1 MNSHVACPHHILSA
15 GEHQKG
21 VMIMESI
28 ILIEPQSKEDHV
40 YKHVRMPRLGL
51 PILGT
56 QLQEAGYSVKMFMGT
71 GDSLPWPQIMQADL
85 VGISTTTA
93 TCREAYQIAGM
104 LRSNNIPVVIGG
116 MHATFVPEEALKYA
130 DYIIR
135 GEAEYSF
142 LPLVRAIEAGETPE
156 NIPGVSFWSENCQ
169 VHNDLMKTPID
180 MDTLPIPDLSLLV
193 NSSSMFSTPV
203 MTSRGCPYDCTFCC
217 VTEVFGRRYR
227 HRSTESILEELTRY
241 RGKNIFFCDDNFAA
255 KPELTKELLRG
266 MVKNNINLKR
276 WGAQVRVDAA
286 RDDELLSLMKQSGCG
301 IVYIGFESIN
311 PATLEGYNKQQTV
324 EDIEEAIRRFH
335 DYGIRIHGMFVFG
348 ADTDTVDTIRET
360 ARFALRTRIDSVQ
373 FMTLTP
379 FPNTPFYDKLEAEG
393 RILTH
398 DWSLYDGHHTVFQ
411 PALLSPEELQF
422 ETIKAMKSFYSLK
435 NILQNLTL
443 TGLGSVIHRTIGW
456 GLTRH
461 FERRNRWYGNLLQNN
476 QPGDSRPVA
485 LFYRLLRTTGNNE
498 SEMVTGQLKVS
509 LTEEKGI
516 AYLKLRGLA
525 DRLHIRELQK
535 ALKGLSK
542 EQYSQMVVNIEGL
555 RFASDKAAAVF
566 SKYLNKLGSRV
577 RRLQV
582 IAAAKNQARSLVRSD
597 NKKHL
602 RLQRFELLINRS

>member
-1 MNSHVACPHHILSA
+1 
-15 GEHQKG
+15 
-21 VMIMESI
+21 MECI

-56 QLQEAGYSVKMFMGT
+56 QLQEAGYNVKMFMGT
-71 GDSLPWPQIMQADL
+71 GDSLPWLQILQADL
-85 VGISTTTA
+85 VGLSTTTA

-116 MHATFVPEEALKYA
+116 MHATFMPEEALQYA

-135 GEAEYSF
+135 GEAEHSF
-142 LPLVRAIEAGETPE
+142 LPLIRAIEAGETPE
-156 NIPGVSFWSENCQ
+156 DIPGVSFWKENKQ
-169 VHNDLMKTPID
+169 VHNDLMKSRVD
-180 MDTLPIPDLSLLV
+180 MDILPIPDLSLLV
-193 NSSSMFSTPV
+193 NSSSMLSTPV
-203 MTSRGCPYDCTFCC
+203 MTSRGCPYNCTFCC

-227 HRSTESILEELTRY
+227 HRSTENILEELTRY

-266 MVKNNINLKR
+266 MIDNGIKLKR
-276 WGAQVRVDAA
+276 WGAQVRAEAA
-286 RDDELLSLMKQSGCG
+286 RDDELLALMKRSGCG

-348 ADTDTVDTIRET
+348 ADTDTVETIRET
-360 ARFALRTRIDSVQ
+360 ARFAMRSRIDSIQ
-373 FMTLTP
+373 FMNLTP

-393 RILTH
+393 RILTR
-398 DWSLYDGHHTVFQ
+398 DWTLYDGHHTVFQ
-411 PALLSPEELQF
+411 PALLAPEELQF

-443 TGLGSVIHRTIGW
+443 TGIGSVIHRTIGW
-456 GLTRH
+456 GMTRH
-461 FERRNRWYGNLLQNN
+461 FEHQNRWYGNLLRHN
-476 QPGDSRPVA
+476 QPDDSRPVA
-485 LFYRLLRTTGNNE
+485 LLYRLLKATGKNE
-498 SEMVTGQLKVS
+498 PEAAAGQLKVT

-525 DRLHIRELQK
+525 GKLHIKELQK
-535 ALKGLSK
+535 TR
-542 EQYSQMVVNIEGL
+542 M
-555 RFASDKAAAVF
+555 F
-566 SKYLNKLGSRV
+566 
-577 RRLQV
+577 
-582 IAAAKNQARSLVRSD
+582 
-597 NKKHL
+597 
-602 RLQRFELLINRS
+602 NR